1 MFFRHSVSSVLI
13 SSSKVDAIR
22 SVSTNSKLYF
32 HKTLVCPNV
41 QQSRNEL
48 NDQIMY
54 VFNRENKVLQKE
66 RLAKLEDVEVY
77 DYLKDEVGYRL
88 SDRVFDIKKK
98 FNTAVDL
105 GCGRGHVSKNIQA
118 SSVEKL
124 IMCDNSQSILSQ
136 AITPEDTDVI
146 YEKKLVDEENI
157 PFAENSID
165 LLISNLSL
173 HWVNNLPGCF
183 QQVMK
188 CLKPDGVFL
197 ASLFG
202 GETLYE
208 LRSAVQLAEL
218 ERCGGVASHVSPFVQ
233 IRDVGSLL
241 NRAGFSM
248 LTIDVDEIV
257 INYPSLFELMW
268 DLKGMGEN
276 NASVNRTLRFPL
288 DLQYASA
295 AVYEKFYGQ
304 EAPEKNGGGMCIPA
318 TFQIIYLVAWKPD
331 PSQPKPLARGS
342 AEVSLKDLHRIDDIA
357 KKKGFI
363 KFDENKD

>member
-1 MFFRHSVSSVLI
+1 
-13 SSSKVDAIR
+13 
-22 SVSTNSKLYF
+22 
-32 HKTLVCPNV
+32 
-41 QQSRNEL
+41 
-48 NDQIMY
+48 MY

-66 RLAKLEDVEVY
+66 RSAKLEDVQVY

-88 SDRVFDIKKK
+88 SDRIFDIKRK
-98 FNTAVDL
+98 FDTVVDL

-118 SSVEKL
+118 SSVGKL
-124 IMCDNSQSILSQ
+124 IMCDNSKSILSQ

-146 YEKKLVDEENI
+146 YEKKLVDEENL
-157 PFAENSID
+157 PFEENSVD
-165 LLISNLSL
+165 LIISNLSL

-218 ERCGGVASHVSPFVQ
+218 EQRGGVASHVSPFVQ

-241 NRAGFSM
+241 NRAGFNM

-268 DLKGMGEN
+268 DLKGMGES

-295 AVYEKFYGQ
+295 AIYEKFYGQ
-304 EAPEKNGGGMCIPA
+304 EAPEKNGGSMCIPA

-342 AEVSLKDLHRIDDIA
+342 AEVSLKDLHRLDDIA

-363 KFDENKD
+363 KLDENKD